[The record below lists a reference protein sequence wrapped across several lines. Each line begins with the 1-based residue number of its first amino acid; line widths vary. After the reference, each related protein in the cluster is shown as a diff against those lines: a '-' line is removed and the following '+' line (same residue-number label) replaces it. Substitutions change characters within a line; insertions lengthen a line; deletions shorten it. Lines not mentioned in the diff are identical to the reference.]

1 MGNAFYSNFLIAIF
15 DAKIAVYRYFIELS
29 YLGKNYCGWQIQT
42 NANTVQAEVNRAL
55 SLILQEDIM
64 TLGAGRTDTG
74 VHASYFVAHF
84 NSKQEIN
91 IPSSKSLIHSL
102 NEVLPHD
109 IAIANIFEVNPEA
122 HARFSALSRT
132 YKYYISQKKNPFTID
147 TSWIFKVDLNIDL
160 MQKASSI
167 LLNYTD
173 FTSFSKVGSDV
184 KTNNCKIT
192 HAAWQVEGSNLVFTI
207 QADRFLRNMVRAIV
221 GTLVD
226 VGREKISLSD
236 FIEIIERKD
245 RGLAGTSAPAAGLFL
260 MDIEYPDEIFK

>member
-1 MGNAFYSNFLIAIF
+1 MIAIF
-15 DAKIAVYRYFIELS
+15 DAKIAVHRYFIEIS
-29 YLGKNYCGWQIQT
+29 YLGKNYCGWQIQS
-42 NANTVQAEVNRAL
+42 NANTIQAELNRAL
-55 SLILQEDIM
+55 SLILREEII

-84 NSKQEIN
+84 DSKQEI
-91 IPSSKSLIHSL
+91 SLSGSKDLIYKL
-102 NEVLPHD
+102 NEVLPDD
-109 IAIANIFEVNPEA
+109 IAAANIFGVKPDA

-132 YKYYISQKKNPFTID
+132 YRYYISQKKNPFTKD
-147 TSWIFKVDLNIDL
+147 TSWCFKLDLDVDL

-173 FTSFSKVGSDV
+173 FTSFSKVGSNV
-184 KTNNCKIT
+184 KTNDCRVT
-192 HAAWQVEGSNLVFTI
+192 LAEWQVERGNLIFTI

-226 VGREKISLSD
+226 VGRGKVSLDD
-236 FIEIIERKD
+236 FIGIIERKE

-260 MDIEYPDEIFK
+260 TGIEYPDEIFG